1 VEALKM
7 KVGIAVV
14 ASMLLCGAVGLAQDQ
29 QPAAGSWKV
38 PAELAT
44 KTNPVK
50 ATPEGLA
57 HAKKVYG
64 YDCAMCHGANG
75 DGKGDIASSMKTPLK
90 DFTSPASLQGMSDGE
105 LFYIIQHGKG
115 EMPPEGDRGK
125 PDDLWNMV
133 SYVRSMSGAAK

>member
-1 VEALKM
+1 
-7 KVGIAVV
+7 
-14 ASMLLCGAVGLAQDQ
+14 
-29 QPAAGSWKV
+29 V
-38 PAELAT
+38 PAELAA

-57 HAKKVYG
+57 HAKKDYG
-64 YDCAMCHGANG
+64 YDCAVCHGASG
-75 DGKGDIASSMKTPLK
+75 DGKGDIASSMKTPMK
-90 DFTSPASLQGMSDGE
+90 DFTNPSSLQGISDGE

-133 SYVRSMSGAAK
+133 SYVHSLSGAANSASPK